1 MLVAACGGSSPSP
14 TAGYANP
21 QTVYN
26 RLSGTITWLPSVGQ
40 VIEPAL
46 FDSLEVLGHRA
57 GRMLV
62 GRRAAAGDE
71 ALRWRYAAPR
81 TVSA

>member
-1 MLVAACGGSSPSP
+1 MRGKLSQPGRRLRQ
-14 TAGYANP
+14 P
-21 QTVYN
+21 QTVTTATA
-26 RLSGTITWLPSVGQ
+26 GTITWLPSVGQ